1 MENHHQRSVGRT
13 ECFRA
18 PRPTLA
24 HLTKRISRN
33 SEISS
38 QNVDLKVKSN
48 LTKRRAVDRLKI
60 GDLAGGIF
68 NGGLVIRKQYG
79 GLV

>member
-1 MENHHQRSVGRT
+1 MLS
-13 ECFRA
+13 RA
-18 PRPTLA
+18 SPYFSAPDKTYYFQE
-24 HLTKRISRN
+24 T

-38 QNVDLKVKSN
+38 QNVDLKSEIS
-48 LTKRRAVDRLKI
+48 KRRAVDRLKI

>member
-1 MENHHQRSVGRT
+1 MLSRT
-13 ECFRA
+13 SPYFSA
-18 PRPTLA
+18 PDKTY
-24 HLTKRISRN
+24 KN

-48 LTKRRAVDRLKI
+48 LTKRRAVDGLKI

>member
-1 MENHHQRSVGRT
+1 MLS
-13 ECFRA
+13 RA
-18 PRPTLA
+18 SPYFSEPDKTYYYFQE
-24 HLTKRISRN
+24 T

>member
-1 MENHHQRSVGRT
+1 MLS
-13 ECFRA
+13 RA
-18 PRPTLA
+18 SPYFSAPDKTYYFQE
-24 HLTKRISRN
+24 T